1 MHCLCL
7 KINLKKK
14 KEENVNSPLL
24 IKETQFVFK
33 SLLTK
38 KSEDV
43 EGTGGEFP
51 QTFKYNTTFSK
62 HLQSTYHVSGT
73 VLSL

>member
-1 MHCLCL
+1 M
-7 KINLKKK
+7 
-14 KEENVNSPLL
+14 NSPLS

-51 QTFKYNTTFSK
+51 QTFKYNTNFSK
-62 HLQSTYHVSGT
+62 QLLEDRKGRDTSHVI
-73 VLSL
+73 L